1 MKEKVI
7 QKIDDIVEIIY
18 SIDKVNLDQAFVE
31 LIDCLV
37 AYIDQEQLVNNVELN
52 EILLNLQN
60 SYSKKD
66 LVELADVL
74 LYQLKA
80 FFESEENLA

>member
-1 MKEKVI
+1 MKKKVVE
-7 QKIDDIVEIIY
+7 QIDNIVAIIY

-37 AYIDQEQLVNNVELN
+37 VYIEQEQLINDVELN
-52 EILLNLQN
+52 EILLSLQN
-60 SYSKKD
+60 AYSKKD

-74 LYQLKA
+74 LYELKE
-80 FFESEENLA
+80 FVENIDISM

>member
-1 MKEKVI
+1 MKEKVVQQI
-7 QKIDDIVEIIY
+7 EYIVEVIY
-18 SIDKVNLDQAFVE
+18 SIDKMNLDQAFVE
-31 LIDCLV
+31 LIDRLV
-37 AYIDQEQLVNNVELN
+37 AYIDQKQLVNNVELN

-60 SYSKKD
+60 SYNKKD

-80 FFESEENLA
+80 FFESEENLV